1 MLCLAEVSQPL
12 GRAFREA
19 QRQRGKRAEE
29 AAGVPEGEAGKQP
42 ARRRVAREE
51 SYLCGRDLSWRLI
64 IPPGLRGPSEA
75 AHARP
80 PGGLGRQTGLG
91 GGITRHAAP
100 EGAPGDGCEERSRS
114 PLLQGHGRSLSSN
127 LKVRQRPSAVSA
139 FRRDARS
146 CLRISFPY
154 GCPSACCVLG
164 SEGLGPNVI
173 DMMLE
178 ISWWWGEGG
187 ITSG

>member
-80 PGGLGRQTGLG
+80 PGGLG
-91 GGITRHAAP
+91 
-100 EGAPGDGCEERSRS
+100 
-114 PLLQGHGRSLSSN
+114 GR
-127 LKVRQRPSAVSA
+127 R
-139 FRRDARS
+139 
-146 CLRISFPY
+146 
-154 GCPSACCVLG
+154 G
-164 SEGLGPNVI
+164 
-173 DMMLE
+173 
-178 ISWWWGEGG
+178 
-187 ITSG
+187 